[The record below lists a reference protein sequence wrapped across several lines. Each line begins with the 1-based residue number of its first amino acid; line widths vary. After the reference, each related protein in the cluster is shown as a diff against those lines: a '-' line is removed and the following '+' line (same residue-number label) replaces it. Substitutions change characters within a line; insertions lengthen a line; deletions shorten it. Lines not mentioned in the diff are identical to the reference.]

1 MTYRDLL
8 SKILKMTNA
17 QMYSD
22 VTIHLSS
29 KDEYYKVE
37 HLELTDDNEEDRLD
51 DGHPV
56 LIVGDDWTHERN

>member
-1 MTYRDLL
+1 MTYLQLADSISR
-8 SKILKMTNA
+8 MTKEQA
-17 QMYSD
+17 YSD

-37 HLELTDDNEEDRLD
+37 HIEITDDNEEDRLD

-56 LIVGDDWTHERN
+56 LIIGDDWK

>member
-1 MTYRDLL
+1 MTYLELAD
-8 SKILKMTNA
+8 KISRMTKIQA
-17 QMYSD
+17 YSD

-56 LIVGDDWTHERN
+56 LIVRDDWTHDGN

>member
-1 MTYRDLL
+1 MMTYLELAD
-8 SKILKMTNA
+8 KISRMTKIQA
-17 QMYSD
+17 YSD

-37 HLELTDDNEEDRLD
+37 HLELSDDNEEDRLD

-56 LIVGDDWTHERN
+56 LIVGDDWTHER